1 MIVNSLLARYK
12 GGFSTDTDATSI
24 GTYGRREG
32 YLSLTE
38 ISNTPNVGIAT
49 DRYLSRF
56 GSPFSSITARLS
68 PTSTAATP
76 YIGQWHPGATI
87 TVPRPSTG
95 ANTVAQ
101 VRAITMSE
109 DDTGNVVFAPE
120 LLTLLETRAAQTDLY
135 LRRLG
140 EGTLNGRAA
149 AATVAG
155 DIDPDMK
162 SGKVQTWDQVFSQET
177 VSVNISPDW
186 VPSDYGRLLTVNA
199 TMVTPGTTA
208 TTLQILVNS
217 VPVSLSVNGSTS
229 TTLTMP
235 AGRYNVFGMATTQV
249 DVSAITNIR
258 CSTTAVGS
266 GAAGLAVRVVVGE
279 A

>member
-12 GGFSTDTDATSI
+12 GGFSTDTDSTSVAI
-24 GTYGRREG
+24 YGRREG

-38 ISNTPNVGIAT
+38 VTNTPNVGIAT
-49 DRYLSRF
+49 GRYLVRF

-68 PTSTAATP
+68 PRTTAATP
-76 YIGQWHPGATI
+76 YLGQWHPGATV

-95 ANTVAQ
+95 AATVAQ
-101 VRAITMSE
+101 VRAITTTE
-109 DDTGNVVFAPE
+109 DDEGNVVFAPE

-162 SGKVQTWDQVFSQET
+162 SGRVQTWEQVFSQDTLE
-177 VSVNISPDW
+177 VKPSADW

-208 TTLQILVNS
+208 TTVQVLVNS
-217 VPVSLSVNGSTS
+217 SPVPISVNGSVS
-229 TTLTMP
+229 TTLTIP
-235 AGRYNVFGMATTQV
+235 AGRYNVFGMVSSQV
-249 DVSAITNIR
+249 DVSALTNIR
-258 CSTTAVGS
+258 CSTTSVGAG
-266 GAAGLAVRVVVGE
+266 GASLAVKVVVGE

>member
-12 GGFSTDTDATSI
+12 GGFSTDTDSTSI

-38 ISNTPNVGIAT
+38 VTNSPNVGIAT
-49 DRYLSRF
+49 DRYLARF
-56 GSPFSSITARLS
+56 GSAFSSITARLS
-68 PTSTAATP
+68 PTSTSATP
-76 YIGQWHPGATI
+76 YVGQWHPGATI

-95 ANTVAQ
+95 ANSVAQ
-101 VRAITMSE
+101 VRAITMTE
-109 DDTGNVVFAPE
+109 DDIGNVVFAPE
-120 LLTLLETRAAQTDLY
+120 LFTLVETRAAQTDLY

-186 VPSDYGRLLTVNA
+186 VPSDYGRLVTVNA
-199 TMVTPGTTA
+199 TMVTPGSTA

-217 VPVSLSVNGSTS
+217 SPVSISVNGSTS

-235 AGRYNVFGMATTQV
+235 AGRYNVFGMVATQV
-249 DVSAITNIR
+249 DVSALTNIR
-258 CSTTAVGS
+258 CSTTAVGT
-266 GAAGLAVRVVVGE
+266 GAAGLAVKVVVGE

>member
-12 GGFSTDTDATSI
+12 GGFATDTDSTSVAA
-24 GTYGRREG
+24 YGRREG

-38 ISNTPNVGIAT
+38 VTNAPNVGIAS
-49 DRYLSRF
+49 DRYLYRF
-56 GSPFSSITARLS
+56 GSPFSSITGRLS

-76 YIGQWHPGATI
+76 YVGQWHPGATI

-95 ANTVAQ
+95 IDTSAQ

-109 DDTGNVVFAPE
+109 DDLGNVVFSPE

-162 SGKVQTWDQVFSQET
+162 SGRVQTWDQVFSQDT
-177 VSVNISPDW
+177 VEVKQSPDW
-186 VPSDYGRLLTVNA
+186 VPTDYGRVLIVNA
-199 TMVTPGTTA
+199 TMVTPGTTS
-208 TTLQILVNS
+208 TTLQVLVNGS
-217 VPVSLSVNGSTS
+217 PLSISVNGSTS
-229 TTLTMP
+229 TTMTMP
-235 AGRYNVFGMATTQV
+235 AGRYNVYGMVTTQV
-249 DVSAITNIR
+249 DVSPVTNIR
-258 CSTTAVGS
+258 LSTTAVGT
-266 GAAGLAVRVVVGE
+266 GAAGLAVKVIVGE

>member
-12 GGFSTDTDATSI
+12 GGFSTDTDSTSI

-38 ISNTPNVGIAT
+38 VTNTPNVTIAS

-68 PTSTAATP
+68 PYTTASTP
-76 YIGQWHPGATI
+76 YVGQWYPGATI

-95 ANTVAQ
+95 ANSVAQ
-101 VRAITMSE
+101 VRAITMTE
-109 DDTGNVVFAPE
+109 DDSGNVVFAPE

-155 DIDPDMK
+155 DIDADMK
-162 SGKVQTWDQVFSQET
+162 SGRVQTWDQVFSQDTLE
-177 VSVNISPDW
+177 VKASPDW
-186 VPSDYGRLLTVNA
+186 VPSDYGRLLIVNA
-199 TMVTPGTTA
+199 TIVTPGTTS
-208 TTLQILVNS
+208 TTLQVLVNGS
-217 VPVSLSVNGSTS
+217 PVSISVNGSAS
-229 TTLTMP
+229 TTMTVP
-235 AGRYNVFGMATTQV
+235 AGRYNVYGMVTTQV
-249 DVSAITNIR
+249 DVSPVTNIR
-258 CSTTAVGS
+258 LSTTAVGT
-266 GAAGLAVRVVVGE
+266 GAAGLAVKVVVGE

>member
-12 GGFSTDTDATSI
+12 GGFATDTDSTSVAA
-24 GTYGRREG
+24 YGRREG

-38 ISNTPNVGIAT
+38 VTNVPNVGIAS
-49 DRYLSRF
+49 DRYLYRF
-56 GSPFSSITARLS
+56 GSPFSSITASLS

-76 YIGQWHPGATI
+76 YVGQWHPGATI

-95 ANTVAQ
+95 IDTSAQ
-101 VRAITMSE
+101 VRAITMTE
-109 DDTGNVVFAPE
+109 DDSGNVVFSPE

-162 SGKVQTWDQVFSQET
+162 SGRVQTWDQVFSQDTLE
-177 VSVNISPDW
+177 VKASPDW
-186 VPSDYGRLLTVNA
+186 VPSDYGRLLIVNA
-199 TMVTPGTTA
+199 TIVTPGTTS
-208 TTLQILVNS
+208 TTLQVLVNGS
-217 VPVSLSVNGSTS
+217 PVSISVNGSAS
-229 TTLTMP
+229 TTMTVP
-235 AGRYNVFGMATTQV
+235 AGRYNVYGIVATQV
-249 DVSAITNIR
+249 DVSPVTNIR
-258 CSTTAVGS
+258 LSTTAVGT
-266 GAAGLAVRVVVGE
+266 GAAGLAVKVVVGE

>member
-12 GGFSTDTDATSI
+12 GGFSTDTDSTSV

-38 ISNTPNVGIAT
+38 VTNTPNVTIASA
-49 DRYLSRF
+49 RYLSRF

-68 PTSTAATP
+68 PASTASTP
-76 YIGQWHPGATI
+76 YVGQWYPGATI

-95 ANTVAQ
+95 ANSVAQ
-101 VRAITMSE
+101 VRAITMTE
-109 DDTGNVVFAPE
+109 DDSGNVVFAPE

-162 SGKVQTWDQVFSQET
+162 SGRVQTFEQVFSQDAPT
-177 VSVNISPDW
+177 VSVSPDY

-199 TMVTPGTTA
+199 TMVTPGSTS
-208 TTLQILVNS
+208 TTLQILVNGS
-217 VPVSLSVNGSTS
+217 PVSISVNGSSS

-235 AGRYNVFGMATTQV
+235 AGRYNVFGMVAAQV
-249 DVSAITNIR
+249 DVSALTNIR
-258 CSTTAVGS
+258 CSTTAVGT
-266 GAAGLAVRVVVGE
+266 GAAGLAVKVVVGE

>member
-1 MIVNSLLARYK
+1 MIVNSFLARYK

-32 YLSLTE
+32 FLSLTE

-68 PTSTAATP
+68 PTSNAATP

-87 TVPRPSTG
+87 IVPRPSTG

>member
-12 GGFSTDTDATSI
+12 GGFSTDTDSTSS

-38 ISNTPNVGIAT
+38 VTNVPNVGIAS

-56 GSPFSSITARLS
+56 GSPFSSITASLS

-76 YIGQWHPGATI
+76 YVGQWHPGATI

-95 ANTVAQ
+95 IDTSAQ
-101 VRAITMSE
+101 VRAITMTE
-109 DDTGNVVFAPE
+109 DDSGNVVFSPE

-162 SGKVQTWDQVFSQET
+162 SGRVQTWDQVFSQDTLE
-177 VSVNISPDW
+177 VKASPDW
-186 VPSDYGRLLTVNA
+186 VPSDYGRLLIVNA
-199 TMVTPGTTA
+199 TIVTPGTTS
-208 TTLQILVNS
+208 TTLQVLVNGS
-217 VPVSLSVNGSTS
+217 PVSISVNGSAS
-229 TTLTMP
+229 TTMTVP
-235 AGRYNVFGMATTQV
+235 AGRYNVYGMVTTQV
-249 DVSAITNIR
+249 DVSPVTNIR
-258 CSTTAVGS
+258 LSTTAVGT
-266 GAAGLAVRVVVGE
+266 GAAGLAVKVVVGE

>member
-12 GGFSTDTDATSI
+12 GGFSTDTDSTSI

-38 ISNTPNVGIAT
+38 VTNTPNVTIAT

-68 PTSTAATP
+68 PTSTASTP
-76 YIGQWHPGATI
+76 YVGQWHPGATI

-95 ANTVAQ
+95 NDATAQ
-101 VRAITMSE
+101 VRAITMTE
-109 DDTGNVVFAPE
+109 DDSGNVVFAPE

-155 DIDPDMK
+155 DIDADMK
-162 SGKVQTWDQVFSQET
+162 SGRVQTFEQVFSQDAPT
-177 VSVNISPDW
+177 VSVSPDY

-199 TMVTPGTTA
+199 TMVTPGSTS
-208 TTLQILVNS
+208 TTLQILVNGS
-217 VPVSLSVNGSTS
+217 PVSISVNGSSS

-235 AGRYNVFGMATTQV
+235 AGRYNVFGIVATQV
-249 DVSAITNIR
+249 DVSALTNIR
-258 CSTTAVGS
+258 CSTTAVGT
-266 GAAGLAVRVVVGE
+266 GAAGLAVKVVVGE